1 MKPSR
6 SLCRPLLLI
15 VLMALVQMA
24 GVSAQVERTANASL
38 ATLRA
43 VRFHVEPGQ
52 TRVWLETSGAVLYT
66 HYSPDPLTLVVD
78 LPGVDISALPARTVV
93 GSREVESILAT
104 SLDGVNGKRL
114 SRIEIKL
121 AAITPY
127 QLSGSE
133 QALNIVFDGSDIP
146 EPTPSSSPENLV
158 SGSAMAADVASPS
171 PDLAPDLAP
180 DLTPDLTPEP
190 IQTASTDPIEDVR
203 ATPSV
208 TPPPAPSHPASAIE
222 SISHEMLGDVLRV
235 NVGADGRLNYTSFA
249 LDGPRRLVFDFNGV
263 LNTVPRAALTIDE
276 IGVAR
281 VRVAQFRTANPQI
294 TRVVFDL
301 DEDVSH
307 RASEQ
312 RGGIEIAF
320 ARSSESLAPT
330 PAFAAL
336 ETLEL
341 VQVEGA
347 REEESMGPEG
357 AELKDTFAPNA
368 LLDDATRPVA
378 ALTAGAG
385 GAYLIRDASLASEDG
400 GSFTPVTLTAQDL
413 SLADPGPMLPAPPPP
428 QDNVSQIPSGP
439 TGTADSNLG
448 ENQYTGELISLDFK
462 DGDIQ
467 DIFRLFA
474 DISGLNIVVQP
485 GVTGRITLKLTEV
498 PWDQAL
504 DLILK
509 TNKLGFIVEGNVIRI
524 APLSELASEAAER
537 RRLAE
542 EEALAGELFT
552 QTRVLSYARAS
563 DIMPLLQRNLSA
575 RGDIVTDER
584 TNTVIFTDLAAGVAD
599 VNALIDTLDT
609 PIPGV
614 EIEARIVV
622 TTRTFARQLGVQ
634 WGFTSNQTQALGN
647 TTELTF
653 PNRVQLDG
661 QSIGSDSARNFAVA
675 GLEGE
680 QGGVLPPNSL
690 EGATSVQRG
699 YAVNLPFAGAPTG
712 AVCLSL
718 GSITGAFNIDAAISA
733 AETRGQVRI
742 ISAPKIITQNNQQ
755 AEIKQGT
762 TFPVQVVANNTI
774 TVQFK
779 DAVLELLVTPQ
790 ITSAQTII
798 LAIEINN
805 DSLDF
810 GQSVNGIPSIVTQS
824 ATTQVLVADGSTTVI
839 GGVFVNRSNLTERYV
854 PLLHKI
860 PILGY
865 LFKSKSVDSRNEE
878 LLIFLTPRI
887 RKDTV

>member
-6 SLCRPLLLI
+6 SLRRPLLLI
-15 VLMALVQMA
+15 VLMALVQVA
-24 GVSAQVERTANASL
+24 EVSAQVARTADAPL
-38 ATLRA
+38 AIVRA
-43 VRFHVEPGQ
+43 VRFHVEPGH

-66 HYSPDPLTLVVD
+66 HYSPDPLTLVID
-78 LPGVDISALPARTVV
+78 LPGVNVSALPARTVV

-121 AAITPY
+121 ATITPY

-133 QALNIVFDGSDIP
+133 QSLNIVFDGSDIP
-146 EPTPSSSPENLV
+146 EPTVSSSPENLV
-158 SGSAMAADVASPS
+158 SVSETASDVAPS
-171 PDLAPDLAP
+171 P
-180 DLTPDLTPEP
+180 EP
-190 IQTASTDPIEDVR
+190 AQTASAGPIEDVR
-203 ATPSV
+203 ASSSV

-222 SISHEMLGDVLRV
+222 SLSHEMLGDVLKV
-235 NVGADGRLNYTSFA
+235 HVLANGRLNYTSFA
-249 LDGPRRLVFDFNGV
+249 LDGPRRLVFDFNSV
-263 LNTVPRAALTIDE
+263 LNTVPRAALTINKV
-276 IGVAR
+276 GVAR

-294 TRVVFDL
+294 TRLVFDL

-307 RASEQ
+307 RASEH
-312 RGGIEIAF
+312 RGGLEIAF
-320 ARSSESLAPT
+320 ARSDESLAPT
-330 PAFAAL
+330 PALAAL
-336 ETLEL
+336 ASLASL
-341 VQVEGA
+341 ASGQVGEGIG
-347 REEESMGPEG
+347 EDESMVPEVPEG
-357 AELKDTFAPNA
+357 EDAVVGNAP
-368 LLDDATRPVA
+368 RPVTT
-378 ALTAGAG
+378 LTADAG
-385 GAYLIRDASLASEDG
+385 SAYLIRDASLASEDG
-400 GSFTPVTLTAQDL
+400 GSFTPLTLTAQDL
-413 SLADPGPMLPAPPPP
+413 SLAGLPDPGPMLPAPPPP
-428 QDNVSQIPSGP
+428 QDNVAQIPRGA
-439 TGTADSNLG
+439 TAAPGSNLG
-448 ENQYTGELISLDFK
+448 ETQYTGELISLDFK
-462 DGDIQ
+462 DGDIN

-524 APLSELASEAAER
+524 APLGELAAEEAEK

-542 EEALAGELFT
+542 EQALAGELFT
-552 QTRVLSYARAS
+552 QTRVLSYAKS
-563 DIMPLLQRNLSA
+563 SEIMPLLQRNLSP
-575 RGDIVTDER
+575 RGDIVIDAR
-584 TNTVIFTDLAAGVAD
+584 TNTVIFTDLAGGVEAI
-599 VNALIDTLDT
+599 NSLIDTLDT

-661 QSIGSDSARNFAVA
+661 QAIGSGAQRNFQVPGAA
-675 GLEGE
+675 TGGLA
-680 QGGVLPPNSL
+680 PPQVS
-690 EGATSVQRG
+690 EGALQVQRG

-712 AVCLSL
+712 AVGLSL
-718 GSITGAFNIDAAISA
+718 GSITGAFNVDAAISA
-733 AETRGQVRI
+733 AERRGQVRI
-742 ISAPKIITQNNQQ
+742 ISAPKIITQNNRT

-790 ITSAQTII
+790 ITSADTII
-798 LAIEINN
+798 LDIEINN

-810 GQSVNGIPSIVTQS
+810 GRSVNGIPSIITQS

-839 GGVFVNRSNLTERYV
+839 GGVFVNTSQLDEQYV

-865 LFKSKSVDSRNEE
+865 LFKSKSMDTRNEE

>member
-1 MKPSR
+1 MKASR
-6 SLCRPLLLI
+6 SPLRPLLLI
-15 VLMALVQMA
+15 VLMAVIQVTA
-24 GVSAQVERTANASL
+24 VSAQVERAADASL
-38 ATLRA
+38 ATVRA

-52 TRVWLETSGAVLYT
+52 TRVWLETTGAVLYT
-66 HYSPDPLTLVVD
+66 HYSPDPMTLVVD
-78 LPGVDISALPARTVV
+78 LPGVDVSTLPDRTVV
-93 GSREVESILAT
+93 GSREVESILVT

-114 SRIEIKL
+114 SRVEIKL
-121 AAITPY
+121 ATIAPY
-127 QLSGSE
+127 QISGSE
-133 QALNIVFDGSDIP
+133 QALNVVFDGSDIP
-146 EPTPSSSPENLV
+146 EPAEMPAPVAQTRSSSPETMV
-158 SGSAMAADVASPS
+158 SELNAQAAPALAEPTAPADEIRSELAS
-171 PDLAPDLAP
+171 D
-180 DLTPDLTPEP
+180 TIREEP
-190 IQTASTDPIEDVR
+190 IA
-203 ATPSV
+203 
-208 TPPPAPSHPASAIE
+208 PPPAPSHPASAIS
-222 SISHEMLGDVLRV
+222 SISHELLGDVLRV
-235 NVGADGRLNYTSFA
+235 HVGADGRLNYTSFA

-263 LNTVPRAALTIDE
+263 LNTVPRAAVNIE
-276 IGVAR
+276 QVGVSR
-281 VRVAQFRTANPQI
+281 VRVAQFRSADPQI

-301 DEDVSH
+301 DDDIPY
-307 RASEQ
+307 RATEQ
-312 RGGIEIAF
+312 HGGLEIAF
-320 ARSSESLAPT
+320 ARSDVSLARAAPLASMQADDASASTSLDT
-330 PAFAAL
+330 PDTPDTPDAEAQQDI
-336 ETLEL
+336 L
-341 VQVEGA
+341 VQ
-347 REEESMGPEG
+347 
-357 AELKDTFAPNA
+357 
-368 LLDDATRPVA
+368 DAAAFDASRPVTK
-378 ALTAGAG
+378 LTANED
-385 GAYLIRDASLASEDG
+385 GAYLVRDASFTPEDG
-400 GSFTPVTLTAQDL
+400 GSFASVTLTAQDL
-413 SLADPGPMLPAPPPP
+413 SLADPGPAMLPAPPPP
-428 QDNVSQIPSGP
+428 QEPQSGIPRGSSVTSG
-439 TGTADSNLG
+439 NLG
-448 ENQYTGELISLDFK
+448 ETEYTGELISLDFK

-504 DLILK
+504 ELILK

-524 APLSELASEAAER
+524 APLSELATEEAEK

-542 EEALAGELFT
+542 EQALAGDLFT
-552 QTRVLSYARAS
+552 QTRVLSYAKAS
-563 DIMPLLQRNLSA
+563 EIMPLLQRNLSP

-584 TNTVIFTDLAAGVAD
+584 TNTVIFTDLAGGIAAI
-599 VNALIDTLDT
+599 NELIDSLDT

-661 QSIGSDSARNFAVA
+661 QGIGSTAENNFQVPGVPTG
-675 GLEGE
+675 GLAPPTFTEGPT
-680 QGGVLPPNSL
+680 Q
-690 EGATSVQRG
+690 VQRG
-699 YAVNLPFAGAPTG
+699 YAINLPFAGAPTG
-712 AVCLSL
+712 AVGLSL

-733 AETRGQVRI
+733 AERRGQVRI
-742 ISAPKIITQNNQQ
+742 ISAPKIITQNNKQ

-790 ITSAQTII
+790 ITSADTII
-798 LAIEINN
+798 LDLEVNN

-810 GQSVNGIPSIVTQS
+810 GRSVNGIPSIVTQS

-839 GGVFVNRSNLTERYV
+839 GGVFVNTSQLEEQYV

-860 PILGY
+860 PVLGY
-865 LFKSKSVDSRNEE
+865 LFKTKNVDTRNEE

>member
-6 SLCRPLLLI
+6 SLHRPLLLI
-15 VLMALVQMA
+15 VLMALVQVA
-24 GVSAQVERTANASL
+24 GVSAQVERTADASL

-78 LPGVDISALPARTVV
+78 LPGVDVSALPARTVV
-93 GSREVESILAT
+93 GSREVESILVT

-121 AAITPY
+121 ATITPY

-133 QALNIVFDGSDIP
+133 HSLNVVFDGSDIP
-146 EPTPSSSPENLV
+146 EPTASTSPESLV
-158 SGSAMAADVASPS
+158 SGSAMASEVASPS
-171 PDLAPDLAP
+171 IDLAP
-180 DLTPDLTPEP
+180 EP
-190 IQTASTDPIEDVR
+190 VQKASADPIEDVR
-203 ATPSV
+203 ATPAV
-208 TPPPAPSHPASAIE
+208 TRPPAPSHPASAII

-235 NVGADGRLNYTSFA
+235 NVGADGRLNYTKFA
-249 LDGPRRLVFDFNGV
+249 LNGPRRLVFDFNGV

-276 IGVAR
+276 VGVAR

-294 TRVVFDL
+294 TRIVFDL

-320 ARSSESLAPT
+320 ARSREKLAPT
-330 PAFAAL
+330 PALAPLAAL

-341 VQVEGA
+341 VQVEGT
-347 REEESMGPEG
+347 REEESMGLEG
-357 AELKDTFAPNA
+357 KDT
-368 LLDDATRPVA
+368 ATQN
-378 ALTAGAG
+378 
-385 GAYLIRDASLASEDG
+385 ASLASEDG

-428 QDNVSQIPSGP
+428 QDNVSQIPGGA
-439 TGTADSNLG
+439 TTAPGSNVG
-448 ENQYTGELISLDFK
+448 ETQYTGELISLDFK

-474 DISGLNIVVQP
+474 DISSLNIVVQP

-509 TNKLGFIVEGNVIRI
+509 TNKLGFIVDGNVIRI
-524 APLSELASEAAER
+524 APLSELAAEAAER

-542 EEALAGELFT
+542 EEALAGDLFT

-563 DIMPLLQRNLSA
+563 EIMPLLQRNLSA

-584 TNTVIFTDLAAGVAD
+584 TNTVIFTDLADQVAAI
-599 VNALIDTLDT
+599 NALIDSLDT

-661 QSIGSDSARNFAVA
+661 QSIGSSTNRNFSVA
-675 GLEGE
+675 GLEDGPSGVTPPDFAE
-680 QGGVLPPNSL
+680 GGV
-690 EGATSVQRG
+690 AVQRG

-712 AVCLSL
+712 AIGLSL
-718 GSITGAFNIDAAISA
+718 GSITGAFNVDAAISA
-733 AETRGQVRI
+733 AERRGQVRI

-755 AEIKQGT
+755 AEIKQGV

-790 ITSAQTII
+790 ITSANTII
-798 LAIEINN
+798 LDIQINN

-810 GQSVNGIPSIVTQS
+810 GRSVNGIPSIITQS
-824 ATTQVLVADGSTTVI
+824 ATTQVLVGDGSTTVI
-839 GGVFVNRSNLTERYV
+839 GGVFVNTDTRSQQYV

-865 LFKSKSVDSRNEE
+865 LFKSKTEETENRE